1 MSLRAL
7 LAYVA
12 AFSVALALTQ
22 IDFVVGC
29 WVLMG
34 IVVLLNFVL
43 SASTWRAVAYGGLGG
58 ILVAYVAM
66 EMFIAESVGTTR
78 ATNYQESNAMFD
90 VVYAWRSYVVQLGA
104 FFGATVGLLVRRW
117 ARETSRW

>member
-12 AFSVALALTQ
+12 AFSVALTLTQ
-22 IDFVVGC
+22 IDFDVGC

-66 EMFIAESVGTTR
+66 QMFIAESVGTTTP
-78 ATNYQESNAMFD
+78 TNYQESGAMND

-104 FFGATVGLLVRRW
+104 FFGATVGLLVRR
-117 ARETSRW
+117 